1 MVLIALLILLELIPL
16 FAIRDNLALN
26 ILMLL
31 APNAAVQAWQ
41 GG

>member
-1 MVLIALLILLELIPL
+1 MLELIPL

-31 APNAAVQAWQ
+31 APNDTVSAWQ